1 LTDQFLITPKA
12 TQSMPTHLS
21 LQGMVE
27 VSNIHTKYEFTH
39 EIEPLMATV
48 HPEPCW
54 IIEPIGCRIA
64 STQGVSQMYQRM
76 FPLIGA
82 MANPEVVNTWFAD
95 DGFIGEVKISKP
107 APDGSMIHS
116 SQFAWCEF
124 TGDLISG
131 EGNYFDESDV
141 GYVVQVLGEDF
152 FVLPGVVTLPP
163 I

>member
-1 LTDQFLITPKA
+1 
-12 TQSMPTHLS
+12 MPTNLN
-21 LQGMVE
+21 LQQMVE
-27 VSNIHTKYEFTH
+27 LSEVHTRYEFTH

-54 IIEPIGCRIA
+54 MIEPIGCRIA
-64 STQGVSQMYQRM
+64 SAEGVSQMYRRM

-82 MANPEVVNTWFAD
+82 MADPEVVNTWFAD

-107 APDGSMIHS
+107 GPDGNMIQS

-131 EGNYFDESDV
+131 ESNYFDESDV
-141 GYVVQVLGEDF
+141 GYVVQALGEDF
-152 FVLPGVVTLPP
+152 FKLPGVTVTPAA
-163 I
+163 